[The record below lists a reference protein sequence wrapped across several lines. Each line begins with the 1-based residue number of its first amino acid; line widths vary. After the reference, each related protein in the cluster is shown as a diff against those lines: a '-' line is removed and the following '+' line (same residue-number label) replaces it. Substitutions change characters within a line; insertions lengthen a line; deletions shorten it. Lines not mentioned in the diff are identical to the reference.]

1 MTIGALSHL
10 KVIDLSRVRAGP
22 NCVRVLADFGAQVI
36 RVEPPPGVDPNESM
50 FMGNRDGG
58 DFQNLNR
65 NKRSLTL
72 NFKKPQALEV
82 FMRLVAQADIV
93 VENWRPDVKH
103 RLGVDYDALKRVN
116 PRIILASIS
125 GYGQSG
131 PYVKRPSFD
140 QVMQGMGGLMSVTG
154 EPGSGPM
161 RAGTAVADL
170 SAGLYAAIG
179 IFVALTE
186 REKSG
191 EGQWVQ
197 SDLLH
202 AQVAMMDFQIA
213 RYTNEGTVP
222 VQEGNNHPTCSP
234 MGMFKASD
242 GYFNLGVA
250 GDGLWARFCT
260 LIERPQWLTDEGFST
275 EALRVKNRPRLN
287 GMVNDVFSTRS
298 VAAWVHLLND
308 GGVPAGP
315 VYSVPDLLEDEQ
327 VKHLGVTHTLQAPG
341 EPQRSYVTQPVK
353 MSRTPATVRTPA
365 PGWGEHTEEI
375 LHELGYSAQ
384 EMTDFQTQGVTA

>member
-1 MTIGALSHL
+1 MFAGALSQL

-50 FMGNRDGG
+50 FMGNRHSG

-65 NKRSLTL
+65 NKRALTL
-72 NFKKPQALEV
+72 NFKKPEAIDV
-82 FMRLVAQADIV
+82 FMRLVAQSDVV
-93 VENWRPDVKH
+93 VENWRPDVKN
-103 RLGVDYDALKRVN
+103 RLGLDYASLARVN

-154 EPGSGPM
+154 QPESGPT

-179 IFVALTE
+179 ILVALQE
-186 REKSG
+186 RATSG
-191 EGQWVQ
+191 QGQWVQ
-197 SDLLH
+197 SNLLH
-202 AQVAMMDFQIA
+202 AQIAMMDFQVA
-213 RYTNEGTVP
+213 RFVNEGTVP

-234 MGMFKASD
+234 MGMFRASD
-242 GYFNLGVA
+242 GFLNLGVA
-250 GDGLWARFCT
+250 GNGLWGRFCR
-260 LIERPQWLTDEGFST
+260 LIGKEAWMADPEFADEK
-275 EALRVKNRPRLN
+275 LRVKNRPRLN
-287 GMVNDVFSTRS
+287 ALVEAVFSQQT
-298 VAAWVHLLND
+298 VAHWVTLLND

-315 VYSVPDLLEDEQ
+315 VYNIPDMLEDEQ
-327 VKHLGVTHTLQAPG
+327 VRHLGVLHALASQGGKTT
-341 EPQRSYVTQPVK
+341 SYLTQPVTL
-353 MSRTPATVRTPA
+353 SRTPASVRTPA
-365 PGWGEHTEEI
+365 PLWGEHTNEI
-375 LHELGYSAQ
+375 LGELAYSPQDIDALR
-384 EMTDFQTQGVTA
+384 TQGVIA